1 MSDLSKSNTLGSK
14 FSLAM
19 VPLYL
24 ILRFVIHLVF
34 TELNVNI
41 KKICGYYIVNVSLL
55 HFPPMAST
63 VALHKPFVFNPRRKT
78 ENSCLLTI
86 NHTPLTVAIIN
97 VVFKCSRSRTQR
109 NNLRASK
116 CDDKNLYL
124 VTKPLSLN

>member
-41 KKICGYYIVNVSLL
+41 KKICGYYIVNV
-55 HFPPMAST
+55 FPFT
-63 VALHKPFVFNPRRKT
+63 
-78 ENSCLLTI
+78 
-86 NHTPLTVAIIN
+86 
-97 VVFKCSRSRTQR
+97 
-109 NNLRASK
+109 
-116 CDDKNLYL
+116 
-124 VTKPLSLN
+124 LSPDGFHGSAT

>member
-41 KKICGYYIVNVSLL
+41 KKNMWIL
-55 HFPPMAST
+55 HRQRIPFYTFPRW
-63 VALHKPFVFNPRRKT
+63 LPR
-78 ENSCLLTI
+78 
-86 NHTPLTVAIIN
+86 
-97 VVFKCSRSRTQR
+97 
-109 NNLRASK
+109 
-116 CDDKNLYL
+116 
-124 VTKPLSLN
+124 